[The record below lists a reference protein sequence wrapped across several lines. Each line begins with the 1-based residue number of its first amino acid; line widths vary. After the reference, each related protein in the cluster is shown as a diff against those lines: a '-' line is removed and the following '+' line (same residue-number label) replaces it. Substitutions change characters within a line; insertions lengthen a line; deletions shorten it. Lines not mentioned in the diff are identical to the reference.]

1 VHCSSRSFLTLLL
14 INAFVLLRTVLW
26 GLDADGTF
34 RTKAAD
40 ATSLWGRLK
49 ERLFKKDDVNVRETV
64 LMDIRR
70 IHESVQAESKA
81 LRAADASRHEIGKK
95 LLFLFQCDLLPGIS
109 GKILELKG
117 SRDSTK
123 VKHVPKYAKIAGYT
137 VLFLMNTGM
146 MFYILLFALTQ
157 TGPRQNAWFQSFAL
171 WLVVEILLVSTGIV
185 FVTHILIPSLVM
197 KDITQIKRR
206 LMDNI
211 RDFND
216 KVAADK
222 ANGKAIL
229 DTTEDSQK
237 VSFNAANFLFV
248 STRLARQFPDL
259 KESKIIAQFSTPW
272 PRQSYLR
279 VQNVSKKYSKKFS
292 ALTRSASILLI
303 FFVGNFLSVPPSI
316 QDMVVQMTSTTAIGY
331 IVLVHVQLYEIFPA
345 LVVLPALLLAGLAHF
360 VIQSSKSDAKMKLA
374 RLFPARRKVA
384 PTVSCDAASVAHGSA
399 DAVYAIPLDDE
410 RKESD
415 SDFELSDLDTDSDGQ
430 PTAGAM
436 VVAHSAVHRTR
447 RQSLAAGLDVI
458 NALRA
463 KHTGPGNAHNDA
475 VSSRSSDRSYEF
487 GTMDSDSS
495 ALQSS
500 AARGKSR
507 TESEELHV
515 RTGTPQSTV
524 RVLAR
529 KRLGSTS
536 AAPAERKAG
545 SSSESGDISDSSVS
559 TSSSDGESSDSGS
572 ESDDCATVS
581 SISLHEDDRSAA
593 REAATESSVASGSS
607 SSVSGSTASSA
618 GTTRRN
624 SVPPA
629 HRAALA
635 SSSGDSAGSSK
646 RSSSGGGH
654 FGRSSGVETGSSHS
668 NSGGEGADAVGA
680 EAEHSESS
688 SDTDSTEGSIRVS
701 EDNGASTHPPLS
713 AGESTEPLSGSDS
726 SDDHSDAGEFTA
738 GVGAP
743 RDFRTLEAGV
753 GGAVLV
759 PAERDDVD
767 SFGTPSSN
775 TVSSSGSDGGSGEQ
789 AACAGQESEG
799 SDGSFDSSEGGFSSD
814 LLSEESDADYA
825 TGAAI
830 APRHSNN
837 CDGYDSI
844 SEPSDGEESGA
855 VPQDGALQ
863 GVEHG
868 TTASKVK
875 TNRTQK
881 RINNSHGST
890 VAQPRVK
897 PVPPK
902 RPPAYAMPTKSTS
915 MRLSAAGEERKRQQ
929 TAAPRK

>member
-1 VHCSSRSFLTLLL
+1 VSQTPHTVLYSSRSFLTSCKLTLLCL
-14 INAFVLLRTVLW
+14 FHPVLW

-222 ANGKAIL
+222 ANGSNGKAIL
-229 DTTEDSQK
+229 DTAEDSQK

-316 QDMVVQMTSTTAIGY
+316 QDMVVHMTSTTAIGY
-331 IVLVHVQLYEIFPA
+331 IVLVHVQLYDIFPA

-360 VIQSSKSDAKMKLA
+360 VIQSSKSDAKVKLA

-384 PTVSCDAASVAHGSA
+384 PTVSGDAASAAHGSA

-436 VVAHSAVHRTR
+436 VVAAPAAHRTR

-463 KHTGPGNAHNDA
+463 KHTGPGDVRNNAL
-475 VSSRSSDRSYEF
+475 SSRSSDRSYEF
-487 GTMDSDSS
+487 YTMDSDSS

-536 AAPAERKAG
+536 AAPVERKAC

-559 TSSSDGESSDSGS
+559 TSSDGDSSDRDS
-572 ESDDCATVS
+572 ESDECATVS
-581 SISLHEDDRSAA
+581 SISLHEDDRGGA
-593 REAATESSVASGSS
+593 REAVTQSSVASASSSS

-629 HRAALA
+629 HGAALA

-646 RSSSGGGH
+646 RSSSGGSH
-654 FGRSSGVETGSSHS
+654 SGRSSGVETGSSHS
-668 NSGGEGADAVGA
+668 T

-688 SDTDSTEGSIRVS
+688 SDTDSTEGSFRVS

-713 AGESTEPLSGSDS
+713 AGESSEPLSGSDS
-726 SDDHSDAGEFTA
+726 SDDHSDAGESTA
-738 GVGAP
+738 GEGAP
-743 RDFRTLEAGV
+743 RGVHTLEGGV
-753 GGAVLV
+753 SGAVLV
-759 PAERDDVD
+759 PAERDNVN
-767 SFGTPSSN
+767 SFGTPSSD
-775 TVSSSGSDGGSGEQ
+775 TSSGSDEGSSEQ
-789 AACAGQESEG
+789 AAQAEG
-799 SDGSFDSSEGGFSSD
+799 SEGSFDSSDEGFSSD
-814 LLSEESDADYA
+814 VLSEESDADYA
-825 TGAAI
+825 TGAET

-837 CDGYDSI
+837 CDGYGSV

-855 VPQDGALQ
+855 VPQDGAPQ

-868 TTASKVK
+868 TTVSKVK

-881 RINNSHGST
+881 RINNSQGST
-890 VAQPRVK
+890 GAQPSVG

-929 TAAPRK
+929 PVTPRK

>member
-1 VHCSSRSFLTLLL
+1 LCLLHP
-14 INAFVLLRTVLW
+14 VLW

-40 ATSLWGRLK
+40 ATSLCGKLK

-123 VKHVPKYAKIAGYT
+123 VKHVPKYAKIAGYA

-211 RDFND
+211 REFND

-222 ANGKAIL
+222 ANDSNGKAIS
-229 DTTEDSQK
+229 DTAAEDSQK

-259 KESKIIAQFSTPW
+259 KESKIISQFSTPW

-316 QDMVVQMTSTTAIGY
+316 QDMVVHMTSTTAIGY

-360 VIQSSKSDAKMKLA
+360 VIQSSKSDAKIKLA

-384 PTVSCDAASVAHGSA
+384 QSVSGDAASAAHGSA

-415 SDFELSDLDTDSDGQ
+415 SDFELSDLDSDSDGQ
-430 PTAGAM
+430 PTAGAV
-436 VVAHSAVHRTR
+436 VVAHLAVHRTR

-463 KHTGPGNAHNDA
+463 KHTGPGDVRNDA
-475 VSSRSSDRSYEF
+475 LSSRSSDRSYEF
-487 GTMDSDSS
+487 DTIDSDSS
-495 ALQSS
+495 ALLSS
-500 AARGKSR
+500 AARGKSK

-536 AAPAERKAG
+536 AAPAERKAC

-559 TSSSDGESSDSGS
+559 TSSDGDSSDRDS
-572 ESDDCATVS
+572 ESDECATVS
-581 SISLHEDDRSAA
+581 SISLHEDDRGGA
-593 REAATESSVASGSS
+593 REAVTQSSVASASS

-629 HRAALA
+629 HGAAGASSGGSRA
-635 SSSGDSAGSSK
+635 SSSN
-646 RSSSGGGH
+646 RSSSGGSRS
-654 FGRSSGVETGSSHS
+654 GRSSGVETGSSHS

-726 SDDHSDAGEFTA
+726 SDDHSDPGESTA

-743 RDFRTLEAGV
+743 RGVLE
-753 GGAVLV
+753 AVLV
-759 PAERDDVD
+759 TDAARDGVA

-775 TVSSSGSDGGSGEQ
+775 TASSSGSDAGSTEQRAAQAGEQ
-789 AACAGQESEG
+789 SQGSEG
-799 SDGSFDSSEGGFSSD
+799 SFDGSDEDFSSD
-814 LLSEESDADYA
+814 VLSEESDADYA
-825 TGAAI
+825 TGAAT

-837 CDGYDSI
+837 CDGYDSV

-855 VPQDGALQ
+855 VPQDGAPQ
-863 GVEHG
+863 GVERG
-868 TTASKVK
+868 TTVSKVK

-881 RINNSHGST
+881 RTKHSHGST
-890 VAQPRVK
+890 GAQPSVS
-897 PVPPK
+897 PAPPK

-929 TAAPRK
+929 PVTPRK

>member
-1 VHCSSRSFLTLLL
+1 LYLFHP
-14 INAFVLLRTVLW
+14 VLW

-34 RTKAAD
+34 RTEAAD
-40 ATSLWGRLK
+40 ATSLWGKLK

-123 VKHVPKYAKIAGYT
+123 VKHVPNYAKIAGYT

-229 DTTEDSQK
+229 DTAEDSQK

-316 QDMVVQMTSTTAIGY
+316 QDMAVHMTSTTAIGY

-360 VIQSSKSDAKMKLA
+360 VIQSSKSDAKIKLA
-374 RLFPARRKVA
+374 RLFPARRKIA
-384 PTVSCDAASVAHGSA
+384 QSVSGDAASAAHGSA

-430 PTAGAM
+430 PTAGAL
-436 VVAHSAVHRTR
+436 VVAAPAAHRTR

-463 KHTGPGNAHNDA
+463 KHTGPGDVRNDA
-475 VSSRSSDRSYEF
+475 LSSRSSDRSYEF
-487 GTMDSDSS
+487 DTIDSDSS

-515 RTGTPQSTV
+515 RAGTPQSTV

-536 AAPAERKAG
+536 AAPAGRKAG

-572 ESDDCATVS
+572 ESDECATVS

-624 SVPPA
+624 SIPLA
-629 HRAALA
+629 HGAAGASSGGSRA
-635 SSSGDSAGSSK
+635 SSSN
-646 RSSSGGGH
+646 RSSSGGSRS
-654 FGRSSGVETGSSHS
+654 GRSSGVETGSSHS

-680 EAEHSESS
+680 EADHSASS
-688 SDTDSTEGSIRVS
+688 SDTDCTEDSIRVN
-701 EDNGASTHPPLS
+701 EDNVAITHPPLS
-713 AGESTEPLSGSDS
+713 AGESNEPLSGSDS
-726 SDDHSDAGEFTA
+726 SDDHSDAGESTA
-738 GVGAP
+738 GEGAP
-743 RDFRTLEAGV
+743 RGVLE
-753 GGAVLV
+753 AVLV
-759 PAERDDVD
+759 TDTARDGVA
-767 SFGTPSSN
+767 SFSTPSSN
-775 TVSSSGSDGGSGEQ
+775 TVSCSGSDGGSGEQ
-789 AACAGQESEG
+789 AAHAGQESEG
-799 SDGSFDSSEGGFSSD
+799 SDGSFDSSDEGFSSD
-814 LLSEESDADYA
+814 VLSEESDVEHA
-825 TGAAI
+825 TDAAT

-837 CDGYDSI
+837 CDGYDSV

-875 TNRTQK
+875 TNRTQM

-890 VAQPRVK
+890 VAQPSVSL
-897 PVPPK
+897 VTPK

-929 TAAPRK
+929 PAAPRK

>member
-1 VHCSSRSFLTLLL
+1 LCLLHP
-14 INAFVLLRTVLW
+14 VLW

-40 ATSLWGRLK
+40 ATSLCGKLK

-222 ANGKAIL
+222 AHGSDGAVMV
-229 DTTEDSQK
+229 DTAEDSQK

-316 QDMVVQMTSTTAIGY
+316 QDMAVHMTSTTAIGY

-360 VIQSSKSDAKMKLA
+360 VIQSSKSDAKIKLA
-374 RLFPARRKVA
+374 RLFPARRKIA
-384 PTVSCDAASVAHGSA
+384 QSVSGDAGSTAHGSA

-436 VVAHSAVHRTR
+436 VVAHPAVHRTR

-463 KHTGPGNAHNDA
+463 KHTGPGDAHNDA
-475 VSSRSSDRSYEF
+475 ASSRSSDRSYEF
-487 GTMDSDSS
+487 NTMDSDSS

-536 AAPAERKAG
+536 AAPAERKAC

-559 TSSSDGESSDSGS
+559 TSSGGGSSDRGS
-572 ESDDCATVS
+572 ESDECATVS
-581 SISLHEDDRSAA
+581 SISLHEDDRGGA
-593 REAATESSVASGSS
+593 REAVTHSSVASASS
-607 SSVSGSTASSA
+607 SSVSGSTAPSA

-629 HRAALA
+629 HGAALA

-646 RSSSGGGH
+646 RSSSGGSDS
-654 FGRSSGVETGSSHS
+654 GRSSGVETGSSHS

-688 SDTDSTEGSIRVS
+688 SDTDSTGDSIRVS
-701 EDNGASTHPPLS
+701 EDNVAITHPPIS
-713 AGESTEPLSGSDS
+713 AGESSEPLSGSDS
-726 SDDHSDAGEFTA
+726 SDDHSDAGESAA
-738 GVGAP
+738 GVGTP
-743 RDFRTLEAGV
+743 RGVHTLEGGV
-753 GGAVLV
+753 SGAVLV
-759 PAERDDVD
+759 PAERDNVN
-767 SFGTPSSN
+767 SFGTPSSD
-775 TVSSSGSDGGSGEQ
+775 TSSGSDEGSSEQ
-789 AACAGQESEG
+789 AAQAEG
-799 SDGSFDSSEGGFSSD
+799 SEGSFDSSDEGFSSD
-814 LLSEESDADYA
+814 VLSEESGAEYA
-825 TGAAI
+825 TGIAT
-830 APRHSNN
+830 APRPSNN
-837 CDGYDSI
+837 CDGYDSV

-855 VPQDGALQ
+855 VLPDGALQ

-868 TTASKVK
+868 TTVSKVK
-875 TNRTQK
+875 THRTQK
-881 RINNSHGST
+881 RTKHNHGRMG
-890 VAQPRVK
+890 AQPSVS

-929 TAAPRK
+929 PVTPRK